1 MVSAGIINQA
11 LYPSCTKDTIKYSV
25 YPGTF
30 STYEDIKN
38 NHILEE
44 LKNLVNTIYNTR
56 NKKIKDIVNIYQ
68 TIVDRTY
75 KIDDALLLRH
85 FLLETV
91 EEIIKNL
98 IKSKKPYRVDFGYNM
113 LAHFL
118 NEDEAYY
125 RKNKFYNDDGTLNE
139 IKLFDPL
146 VYLNKLVRSCSFS
159 NKLVLTIKDM
169 ETDLPVLY
177 L

>member
-1 MVSAGIINQA
+1 MASPGIINQS
-11 LYPSCTKDTIKYSV
+11 LYPNSTKDTIKYSV

-44 LKNLVNTIYNTR
+44 FKNLVNTMYNTR

-68 TIVDRTY
+68 TAVDHTY

-91 EEIIKNL
+91 EEINKNL
-98 IKSKKPYRVDFGYNM
+98 IKSKLLIF
-113 LAHFL
+113 
-118 NEDEAYY
+118 
-125 RKNKFYNDDGTLNE
+125 
-139 IKLFDPL
+139 
-146 VYLNKLVRSCSFS
+146 
-159 NKLVLTIKDM
+159 
-169 ETDLPVLY
+169 
-177 L
+177 

>member
-1 MVSAGIINQA
+1 MASPGIINQS
-11 LYPSCTKDTIKYSV
+11 LYPNSTKDTIKYSV

-44 LKNLVNTIYNTR
+44 FKNLVNTIYNTR

-68 TIVDRTY
+68 TTVDHTH
-75 KIDDALLLRH
+75 KIDDALLLRR

-98 IKSKKPYRVDFGYNM
+98 IKSKKP
-113 LAHFL
+113 
-118 NEDEAYY
+118 
-125 RKNKFYNDDGTLNE
+125 
-139 IKLFDPL
+139 
-146 VYLNKLVRSCSFS
+146 
-159 NKLVLTIKDM
+159 
-169 ETDLPVLY
+169 
-177 L
+177 